1 MRRRVVRYRLK
12 LHCAVTC
19 HADNGLQAS
28 RNPIVFLWQS
38 NDSFQCYRR
47 EYDGAECGSRTAAAS
62 TRAKEPKAEVA
73 LPPLWT
79 LLMLR
84 RVGRCKLKAS
94 QNAAWLNGRTAAGRA
109 CVHAETCPTPI
120 YGRAGRAAA
129 PARLQYPTSRLKP
142 IGGSGA
148 ESGYQDAQQ
157 ACAGT
162 ACHYLVGASVA
173 SAAVASASA
182 GSTYA
187 LTAPALAMS
196 STASAET
203 A

>member
-1 MRRRVVRYRLK
+1 MPTTACRRVAIPSCSSGRVTTLFSVTAGSTMGLNVEAALRPPQPAPKSQKRKRHCRLS
-12 LHCAVTC
+12 
-19 HADNGLQAS
+19 GLSS
-28 RNPIVFLWQS
+28 R
-38 NDSFQCYRR
+38 
-47 EYDGAECGSRTAAAS
+47 CGG
-62 TRAKEPKAEVA
+62 
-73 LPPLWT
+73 
-79 LLMLR
+79 
-84 RVGRCKLKAS
+84 VGRCKLKAS
-94 QNAAWLNGRTAAGRA
+94 QNAAWLNSRTVAGRA

-129 PARLQYPTSRLKP
+129 PARLQYPTSRLEP
-142 IGGSGA
+142 PGGSGA

-196 STASAET
+196 SIASAET